1 MPKITKRATRQQPQN
16 PLDHESRAH
25 DIRVMKNITFSAD
38 EHTIEQA
45 REEARK
51 RNTTLNQ
58 LFREWIDDLAARDE
72 RRRKIDE
79 LFKKMDGYDLGGP
92 YTREEM
98 NRM

>member
-1 MPKITKRATRQQPQN
+1 
-16 PLDHESRAH
+16 
-25 DIRVMKNITFSAD
+25 MKNITFSAD
-38 EHTIEQA
+38 EHSIELA

-58 LFREWIDDLAARDE
+58 LFRDWIEDLAARDE
-72 RRRKIDE
+72 RRSKIGE

-92 YTREEM
+92 FTREDM